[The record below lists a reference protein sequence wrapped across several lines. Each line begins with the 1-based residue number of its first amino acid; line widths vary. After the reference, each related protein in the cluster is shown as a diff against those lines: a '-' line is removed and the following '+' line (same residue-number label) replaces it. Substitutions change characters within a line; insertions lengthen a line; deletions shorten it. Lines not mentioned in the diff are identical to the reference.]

1 MGLRTIIYLNNKHI
15 SYMESNEL
23 LASLA
28 KMEANLN
35 EVESA
40 RKQVESAV
48 NASTELQ
55 KVVSEYVSSVKA
67 LCVNLQSWESALKAR
82 ERAILNE

>member
-1 MGLRTIIYLNNKHI
+1 
-15 SYMESNEL
+15 MESNEL

-40 RKQVESAV
+40 RKQAESVV

-67 LCVNLQSWESALKAR
+67 LCVNLQSWESELRAR
-82 ERAILNE
+82 EGAISNEYEDNEDTSN